1 MTLGNVVGIVQAR
14 MGSSRLPGKSLAPLL
29 GRPMLQVLMERVLPA
44 QRVDRWIIA
53 TTKLPMDDRI
63 EELAGQLGLQCFR
76 GSENDCLDR
85 YYQSARQT
93 RAGTVVRL
101 TGDNPLMDASFV
113 DWSVEQ
119 FLQSVPPADYTE
131 SSTSKNFPLGL
142 SLEVISFSGLET
154 AWKEDPSP
162 ETREHV
168 SPYIYHH
175 PRRFRLRKLCG
186 PYDYS
191 HMRWTV
197 DTEDDLHF
205 VRTVFESFGRTVF
218 SWLEAAQKIEQHPE
232 WLDINRHV
240 VQRSL

>member
-1 MTLGNVVGIVQAR
+1 MLGNVIGIVQAR

-53 TTKLPMDDRI
+53 TTQLPMDDRI
-63 EELAGQLGLQCFR
+63 EELARRLDIHCFR

-85 YYQSARQT
+85 YYQAARQND
-93 RAGTVVRL
+93 AGIVVRL

-119 FLQSVPPADYTE
+119 FLQSDPPLDYTE

-142 SLEVISFSGLET
+142 SLEVISFPALEV
-154 AWKEDPSP
+154 AWNGDTSP
-162 ETREHV
+162 ASREHV
-168 SPYIYHH
+168 CPYIYQH
-175 PRRFRLRKLCG
+175 PNQFRLGKLCG
-186 PYDYS
+186 PHHYS

-197 DTEDDLHF
+197 DTDADLQF
-205 VRTVFESFGRTVF
+205 VRTVFEHFDSTDF
-218 SWLEAAQKIEQHPE
+218 SWLEAAQEIELHPE

-240 VQRSL
+240 VQRAF